1 MNLPTRDLHDLGFLD
16 HDRGHSRGLAQFGL
30 GGQLSRG
37 YRRPLPPP
45 LRTNASDQLLS

>member
-1 MNLPTRDLHDLGFLD
+1 MNLPPHDLHDLGFLD
-16 HDRGHSRGLAQFGL
+16 HDRGRRRDLAPFGL

-45 LRTNASDQLLS
+45 PRTNASDQLLS